1 MESGPG
7 CELNGSIDI
16 SCTPED
22 VWSFLGDFE
31 DVEAW
36 ASSITSSY
44 RTTGPDIGV
53 GSRRTV
59 RYRWVLRLEE
69 AVTEWTEGQKLT
81 YSVFGAP
88 TPFRDFH
95 ETWSV
100 APSPGGATVKA
111 RVRYNLS
118 LGLVGRLL
126 NRVLLKHILRF
137 EVWAG
142 LRALKKHVET
152 HSPLAPSLDD
162 RASF

>member
-1 MESGPG
+1 MESCPG
-7 CELNGSIDI
+7 CELKRSIEI
-16 SCTPED
+16 SRPPED

-100 APSPGGATVKA
+100 APSPEGATVTA

-118 LGLVGRLL
+118 LGRTGRFL